1 MYPVMLNIRNKKAVV
16 VGGGNVAS
24 RKIVGLVAEGSI
36 VSVISPKINEAI
48 YELVQQG
55 IVHWVA
61 RTFEVADVEG
71 AFIIIAATNSQSVNA
86 QVASCCQPEQ
96 LVNIVDNPKQSTFH
110 VPAKVQRGDL
120 VIAVSTG
127 GASPLLAKKIRNE
140 LAEQYPTDYAEYIAF
155 LAMARQRI
163 LAQELSPAKRKA
175 LLEESQQ
182 QHYYH
187 SVQARQLFFTATD
200 LN

>member
-1 MYPVMLNIRNKKAVV
+1 MYPVMLNIRNKKVVV

-24 RKIVGLVAEGSI
+24 RKIAGLVAEGAV

-48 YELVQQG
+48 KALVQQG
-55 IVHWVA
+55 NVHWVA
-61 RTFEVADVEG
+61 RTFEKVDVEG
-71 AFIIIAATNSQSVNA
+71 AFIIIAATDSQSVNA
-86 QVASCCQPEQ
+86 QVASCCLPDQ
-96 LVNIVDNPKQSTFH
+96 LVNIVDDPKQSTFH

-120 VIAVSTG
+120 VITVSTG

-140 LAEQYPTDYAEYIAF
+140 LAEHYPADYAEYIAF
-155 LAMARQRI
+155 LAEARQRI
-163 LAQELSPAKRKA
+163 LAQGLTPDKRKA

-187 SVQARQLFFTATD
+187 SLQARQLF
-200 LN
+200 LQQRI